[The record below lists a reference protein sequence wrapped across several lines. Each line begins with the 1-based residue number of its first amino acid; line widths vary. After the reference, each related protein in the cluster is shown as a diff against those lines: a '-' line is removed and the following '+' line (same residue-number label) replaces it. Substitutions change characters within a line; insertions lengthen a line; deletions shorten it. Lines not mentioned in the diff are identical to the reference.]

1 MARKKKVKEEP
12 KEEIVK
18 VAEMIVVKRYY
29 DTFFR
34 GVIEIGDGF
43 ECSQKRAK
51 ELVDAKV
58 AEIVCLK
65 NSL

>member
-1 MARKKKVKEEP
+1 MARKKKEQEP
-12 KEEIVK
+12 KEEIVL
-18 VAEMIVVKRYY
+18 VAEMIVTRRYY

-34 GVIEIGDGF
+34 GIIEIGDGF
-43 ECSQKRAK
+43 QCSQKRAK